1 MEFRRSLVV
10 LAGGRSSRLGH
21 TYKPVIAFSGVPL
34 ILRIISRFT
43 QYVNEIIVCVRN
55 VEQVNM
61 LARLLP
67 CSVRLAIDVLAGHG
81 PLAGIYTGL
90 LHSSCELTYVA
101 PTDVP
106 HISLSTYRKLE
117 EFVIA
122 GYDAAVPEW
131 PNGYVEPLITVVR
144 TAVATRAIKVL
155 AKLGV
160 RRASKLYARMHT
172 KYVPVYYLSRDP
184 ELEFLNLNRIN
195 DLCLRGGA
203 VKMS

>member
-131 PNGYVEPLITVVR
+131 PNGYVEPLVTVVR
-144 TAVATRAIKVL
+144 TAAATRAISVL
-155 AKLGV
+155 VKLGV
-160 RRASKLYARMHT
+160 RRVSKLYERMRT
-172 KYVPVYYLSRDP
+172 KYVPIYYLSRDP
-184 ELEFLNLNRIN
+184 EINFINLNRI
-195 DLCLRGGA
+195 
-203 VKMS
+203 